1 MKVGDIITTYGD
13 IPRIPVRPVVG
24 DSHPL
29 GALPAGTE
37 VFNIE
42 KYLGETDRSG
52 SVTAVQLIRG
62 VLGIRFK

>member
-1 MKVGDIITTYGD
+1 MQVGDVTTTYGD

-42 KYLGETDRSG
+42 KYLGEKDR
-52 SVTAVQLIRG
+52 
-62 VLGIRFK
+62 